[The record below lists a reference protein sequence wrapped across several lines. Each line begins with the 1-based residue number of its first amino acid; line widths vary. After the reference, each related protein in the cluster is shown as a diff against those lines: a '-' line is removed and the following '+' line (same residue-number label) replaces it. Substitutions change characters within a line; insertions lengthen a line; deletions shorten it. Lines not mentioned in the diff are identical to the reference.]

1 MTHSSSNLSAPLI
14 RLENIERSFRMGEEV
29 VRALKGVSLEIHA
42 GEFTSIMG
50 SSGSGKSTLMNT
62 LGLLDR
68 PTSGSYLLEGQDVS
82 KLSPAERALTRN
94 RRLGFVFQSFHLLAR
109 TSALE
114 NVALPL
120 LYQGV
125 PKKERVE
132 RATEALQ
139 KVGLGDRLGHKPNEM
154 SGGQQQRVAVA
165 RAIVGKPSVIL
176 ADEPTGNLDTKTTI
190 EIMDLFH
197 ELAESGITIVLVTHE
212 PEVAAFTRRILW
224 VRDGLLLRDEH
235 RALSDPVIAPS
246 VDSVNA

>member
-1 MTHSSSNLSAPLI
+1 MTTPPLI
-14 RLENIERSFRMGEEV
+14 QLENIHRSFRMGDEV
-29 VRALKGVSLEIHA
+29 VHALRGVSLDIHA

-68 PTSGSYLLEGQDVS
+68 PSSGRYLLEGEDVS
-82 KLSPAERALTRN
+82 RLSSAERALVRN

-109 TSALE
+109 TTALE

-125 PKKERVE
+125 PRKERDA
-132 RATEALQ
+132 RAKEALER
-139 KVGLGDRLGHKPNEM
+139 VGLGTRLGHKPNEM
-154 SGGQQQRVAVA
+154 SGGQQQRVAIA
-165 RAIVGKPSVIL
+165 RAIVARPGLIL

-190 EIMDLFH
+190 EIMELFH
-197 ELAESGITIVLVTHE
+197 ELADSGITIVLVTHE

-235 RALSDPVIAPS
+235 RQLDDPVIAPVVEVES
-246 VDSVNA
+246 

>member
-1 MTHSSSNLSAPLI
+1 
-14 RLENIERSFRMGEEV
+14 MGEEV

-197 ELAESGITIVLVTHE
+197 ELADSGITIVLVTHE